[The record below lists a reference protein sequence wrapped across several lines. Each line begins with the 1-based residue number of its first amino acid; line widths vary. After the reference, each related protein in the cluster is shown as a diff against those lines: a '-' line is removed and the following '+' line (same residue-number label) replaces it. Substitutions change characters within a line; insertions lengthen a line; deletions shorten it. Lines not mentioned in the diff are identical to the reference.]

1 MVELLTLLF
10 GSTTPGTVYVAVSIS
25 VPLLGS
31 SETGAGAA
39 TAATAAADVLICTV
53 NDDG

>member
-39 TAATAAADVLICTV
+39 AAAADVLICTV
-53 NDDG
+53 NADG

>member
-39 TAATAAADVLICTV
+39 TAAAADVLICTV
-53 NDDG
+53 NADG